1 MKVQA
6 KVRFIRKNLQKVEQA
21 PDKIM
26 YAIARMALDMSFTK
40 IPKLTGATRQTS
52 TSAGVRKRGNSYV
65 IGSYTDYA
73 SYIWDMESRISNVN
87 WSEPGTMSFWYEDT
101 WKKKGQKIKTE
112 AINKY
117 GVK

>member
-1 MKVQA
+1 MQA
-6 KVRFIRKNLQKVEQA
+6 KVKFYRKNLQKIQQS

-26 YAIARMALDMSFTK
+26 YAVARIVLDSSFHK

-65 IGSYTDYA
+65 IGSYTVYA
-73 SYIWDMESRISNVN
+73 SYIWDLEDRVQNVN
-87 WSEPGTMSFWYEDT
+87 WSEPGTMSYWYEDT
-101 WKKKGQKIKTE
+101 WKKKRNKIITE
-112 AINKY
+112 AVNQY

>member
-1 MKVQA
+1 MQA
-6 KVRFIRKNLQKVEQA
+6 KVKFYRKNLQKIQQS

-26 YAIARMALDMSFTK
+26 YALARIVLDSSFHK

-52 TSAGVRKRGNSYV
+52 TSTGVRKRGNSYI

-73 SYIWDMESRISNVN
+73 SYIWNLEDRVQNVN
-87 WSEPGTMSFWYEDT
+87 WSEPGTMSYWYEDT
-101 WKKKGQKIKTE
+101 WKKKRNKIITE
-112 AINKY
+112 AINQY

>member
-26 YAIARMALDMSFTK
+26 YAIASATLDTSFKK
-40 IPKLTGATRQTS
+40 IPKLHGDTRQTS
-52 TSAGVRKRGNSYV
+52 KAAGVRKRGNSYV
-65 IGSYTDYA
+65 IGSYTEYA
-73 SYIWDMESRISNVN
+73 SYIWDMSSRIPNVN
-87 WSEPGTMSFWYEDT
+87 WSEPGTMSYWYEDT
-101 WKKKGQKIKTE
+101 WKKKRNKIITE
-112 AINKY
+112 AVNQY

>member
-1 MKVQA
+1 MEVQA

-26 YAIARMALDMSFTK
+26 YAIARMTLDMSSTK
-40 IPKLTGATRQTS
+40 IPKLTGTTRQTS

-65 IGSYTDYA
+65 IGSYTNYA
-73 SYIWDMESRISNVN
+73 SYIWDMSSRIPNVN
-87 WSEPGTMSFWYEDT
+87 WSEPGTMSYWYEDT
-101 WKKKGQKIKTE
+101 WKKKRNKIITE
-112 AINKY
+112 AVNQY

>member
-26 YAIARMALDMSFTK
+26 YAIARMALDSSIKK
-40 IPKLTGATRQTS
+40 IPKLDGDTRSTS
-52 TSAGVRKRGNSYV
+52 TSAGVRKKNNSYI
-65 IGSYTDYA
+65 IGSYT
-73 SYIWDMESRISNVN
+73 SYSAYLWSLEDKVLSVN

-101 WKKKGQKIKTE
+101 WKKKGSKIKTE
-112 AINKY
+112 AIKRY
-117 GVK
+117 GIK

>member
-1 MKVQA
+1 MQVQA

-26 YAIARMALDMSFTK
+26 YAIASATLDASFKK
-40 IPKLTGATRQTS
+40 IPKLHGDTRQTS
-52 TSAGVRKRGNSYV
+52 KAAGVRKRGNSYV

-73 SYIWDMESRISNVN
+73 SYIWDLEDRVQDVN
-87 WSEPGTMSFWYEDT
+87 WSEPGTMSHWYEDT
-101 WKKKGQKIKTE
+101 WKNKGQKIKTE

-117 GVK
+117 GIK